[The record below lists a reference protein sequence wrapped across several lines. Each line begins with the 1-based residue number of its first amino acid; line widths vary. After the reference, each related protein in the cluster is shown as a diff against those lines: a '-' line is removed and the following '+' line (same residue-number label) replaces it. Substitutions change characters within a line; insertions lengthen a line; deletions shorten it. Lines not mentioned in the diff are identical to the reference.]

1 MSDFE
6 QFRPYVNGALT
17 RQAYLTG
24 DASKGMLD
32 FGHAAVFA
40 DRIEPVETI
49 FDRLIDDA
57 AAALDQLER
66 RTVRPVPSQQP
77 AMEIVS

>member
-1 MSDFE
+1 
-6 QFRPYVNGALT
+6 
-17 RQAYLTG
+17 
-24 DASKGMLD
+24 MLD

-40 DRIEPVETI
+40 DRIEPVEAI

-66 RTVRPVPSQQP
+66 RTVRPVPSQQS
-77 AMEIVS
+77 AMEIVA